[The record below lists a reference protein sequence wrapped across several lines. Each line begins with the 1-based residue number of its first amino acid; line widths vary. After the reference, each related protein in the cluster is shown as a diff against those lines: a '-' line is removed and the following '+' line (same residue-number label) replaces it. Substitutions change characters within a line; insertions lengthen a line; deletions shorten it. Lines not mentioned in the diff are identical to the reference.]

1 MGLGRRKARMIAL
14 EALYQLDISDGDVRE
29 VIDAYLEGKDLR
41 KM

>member
-29 VIDAYLEGKDLR
+29 ANLFKELKKR
-41 KM
+41 K